1 MPSAQ
6 RIQKLLAEAGVGS
19 RRQIE
24 RWITE
29 GRLSVDGQPAEPG
42 QSVTGRESFALDGRN
57 LKLPR
62 ADRPHAW
69 LAYHKPDGEISTQ
82 RDPEGRPTVFQAL
95 PKARRR
101 WISVGRLDV
110 NTSGLLLFTTDGEL
124 AHKLM
129 HPSSEVAREYA
140 VRVLGDV
147 TAETLQRLLDGV
159 ELEDGPARFESIRAS
174 GGDGANTWYNVT
186 LAEGRNR
193 EVRRLWEAVG
203 HQVSRLIRVAYG
215 PVQLPRGL
223 RRGQS
228 RALEADEVA
237 ALYALAGLEQPGA
250 TVAEAPKKKRW
261 PAGAATREASP
272 SSRIPRAG
280 ARTGRSGPGRPP
292 AGGAAPGGVRKRP
305 RGRG

>member
-1 MPSAQ
+1 MPAAQ

-42 QSVTGRESFALDGRN
+42 QSVTGRESFALDGRM

-69 LAYHKPDGEISTQ
+69 LAYHKPDGEISTE

-140 VRVLGDV
+140 VRVLGEV

-159 ELEDGPARFESIRAS
+159 ELEDGPARFGSIRAS
-174 GGDGANTWYNVT
+174 GGDGANTWFNVT

-228 RALEADEVA
+228 RALEDGEIA
-237 ALYALAGLEQPGA
+237 ALYALAGLEQPGV
-250 TVAEAPKKKRW
+250 TVAETPKKKRW
-261 PAGAATREASP
+261 PASASAREAAP
-272 SSRIPRAG
+272 SSRTPKPGTRA
-280 ARTGRSGPGRPP
+280 GRSGPGRAP
-292 AGGAAPGGVRKRP
+292 AGGPAPAGPRKRP
-305 RGRG
+305 RGRR

>member
-1 MPSAQ
+1 MHSAQ
-6 RIQKLLAEAGVGS
+6 RIQKVLAEAGVGS

-24 RWITE
+24 RWIVE

-42 QSVTGRESFALDGRN
+42 QSVTGRESFALDGRM

-62 ADRPHAW
+62 PDRPHAW
-69 LAYHKPDGEISTQ
+69 LAYHKPDGEISTE
-82 RDPEGRPTVFQAL
+82 RDPEGRPTVFQSL

-129 HPSSEVAREYA
+129 HPSSEVTREYA
-140 VRVLGDV
+140 VRVLGEV
-147 TAETLQRLLDGV
+147 GAETLQRLLDGV
-159 ELEDGPARFESIRAS
+159 ELDDGPARFDAIRAS
-174 GGDGANTWYNVT
+174 GGDGANTWFNVT

-215 PVQLPRGL
+215 PVVLPRAL

-228 RALEADEVA
+228 RALEASEVE
-237 ALYALAGLEQPGA
+237 ALYSLAGLAQPGA
-250 TVAEAPKKKRW
+250 DVTEAPKKKRW
-261 PAGAATREASP
+261 AGA
-272 SSRIPRAG
+272 G
-280 ARTGRSGPGRPP
+280 AP
-292 AGGAAPGGVRKRP
+292 RKRP
-305 RGRG
+305 RGRS